1 MSCYIRHLKDLLSE
15 AGIEVTA
22 ENRKQIDRAI
32 HEIVNTTYKDCPGT
46 WKEVKKKPA
55 SSEAEK
61 REFVKKIKA
70 ALA

>member
-1 MSCYIRHLKDLLSE
+1 MSCYFRHMKDILGE

-22 ENRKQIDRAI
+22 DNKKRIDRAV

-46 WKEVKKKPA
+46 WKEVKKKLA

-61 REFVKKIKA
+61 KAFVKKLKA
-70 ALA
+70 AIS

>member
-1 MSCYIRHLKDLLSE
+1 MSCYIRHLKDVLGES
-15 AGIEVTA
+15 GIEVTD

-32 HEIVNTTYKDCPGT
+32 HEIVNTIYKDCPGT
-46 WKEVKKKPA
+46 WKEVKKKLA

-61 REFVKKIKA
+61 QEFLKKLKA

>member
-1 MSCYIRHLKDLLSE
+1 MSCYLHNLKDLLSE
-15 AGIEVTA
+15 AGIEVTS

-32 HEIVNTTYKDCPGT
+32 HQIVDTTYKDCPGT
-46 WKEVKKKPA
+46 WKEVNKKLA

-61 REFVKKIKA
+61 REFLKKLKA

>member
-1 MSCYIRHLKDLLSE
+1 MSCYIRHLKDLLDE
-15 AGIEVTA
+15 AGIEVPA

-46 WKEVKKKPA
+46 WKEVKKKLA

-61 REFVKKIKA
+61 QEFVKKIKA

>member
-1 MSCYIRHLKDLLSE
+1 MSCYLHNLKDILSE
-15 AGIEVTA
+15 TGVEITA
-22 ENRKQIDRAI
+22 DNRKQIDRAI

-46 WKEVKKKPA
+46 WKEVKKKLA

-61 REFVKKIKA
+61 REFLKKLKA

>member
-15 AGIEVTA
+15 AGIDVTA
-22 ENRKQIDRAI
+22 DNRKQIDRVM
-32 HEIVNTTYKDCPGT
+32 HEIVGTTYKDCPGT
-46 WKEVKKKPA
+46 WKEVKKKLA

-61 REFVKKIKA
+61 REFFKKLKA

>member
-1 MSCYIRHLKDLLSE
+1 MSCYFHNMKDIFRE
-15 AGIEVTA
+15 ADIEVTP
-22 ENRKQIDRAI
+22 ENKKQIDSAI

-46 WKEVKKKPA
+46 WKEVKKKLA

-61 REFVKKIKA
+61 REFIKKLKT

>member
-1 MSCYIRHLKDLLSE
+1 MSCYIRHLKELLSE

-32 HEIVNTTYKDCPGT
+32 HEIVGTTYKDCPGT
-46 WKEVKKKPA
+46 WKEVKKKLA
-55 SSEAEK
+55 ASEAEK
-61 REFVKKIKA
+61 RAFLKKLKA

>member
-1 MSCYIRHLKDLLSE
+1 MSCYLHNLKDILSE
-15 AGIEVTA
+15 AGVAITA
-22 ENRKQIDRAI
+22 ENKKQIARAI

-46 WKEVKKKPA
+46 WKEVKKKLA

-61 REFVKKIKA
+61 REFLKKLKA

>member
-1 MSCYIRHLKDLLSE
+1 MSCYLHNLKDILSE
-15 AGIEVTA
+15 AGVEVTA

-32 HEIVNTTYKDCPGT
+32 HEIVNTTYKDCLGT
-46 WKEVKKKPA
+46 WKEVKKKLA

-61 REFVKKIKA
+61 REFLKKLKA